1 MIYTQNLFGGKKKKK
16 IGDLMDCSVSVAQKN
31 NHWDK

>member
-1 MIYTQNLFGGKKKKK
+1 MIYTQNLFWGKKK